1 MYSKGETPVSQPMSD
16 AAVRELS
23 PLALAFVGDG
33 VFETLVRTALL
44 QNTRLAPGRL
54 HAMAVKF
61 VSAPGQFRILEFLLS
76 HLTEEGLAVVHRR
89 KNSSKAS
96 LAKHA
101 TPEQYRASTAF
112 ESLLGWLHL
121 TGQQPRIEQL
131 FDLVWRQFSPEFL
144 QR

>member
-1 MYSKGETPVSQPMSD
+1 M
-16 AAVRELS
+16 
-23 PLALAFVGDG
+23 
-33 VFETLVRTALL
+33 
-44 QNTRLAPGRL
+44 
-54 HAMAVKF
+54 
-61 VSAPGQFRILEFLLS
+61 
-76 HLTEEGLAVVHRR
+76 VHRG

-96 LAKHA
+96 VAKHA